1 MNKYRMFLARL
12 PGRIKRRV
20 LVHLQS
26 SAMPILLA
34 WKVVNS
40 FTHRRPG
47 KQHGLPGP
55 LIVSLTSYPARFGK
69 LPLTL
74 KCLLSQTVTADRII
88 LWVAHQDKNALTP
101 SILDLQKQGLQIA
114 YCDDLRSFKKIIPTL
129 QSYPDSFIVTAD
141 DDLYY
146 WPTWLEELVNGSLA
160 NPRDVVCHR
169 LHQIRLGQDGLPLP
183 YKNWEME
190 AQYLEASLLN
200 FQTGVGGVLYPPNAF
215 HADVLKSQ
223 VFKKLCPN
231 ADDVWLYWMMR
242 LNGAV
247 ARKVGLRRPLYN
259 WPDTQQT
266 ALFHSN
272 AGGGG
277 NDEQIRAMIQTY
289 GFPGEEP

>member
-1 MNKYRMFLARL
+1 
-12 PGRIKRRV
+12 
-20 LVHLQS
+20 
-26 SAMPILLA
+26 MPILLA
-34 WKVVNS
+34 WKVVNG
-40 FTHRRPG
+40 FTGRRLG

-74 KCLLSQTVTADRII
+74 KCLLSQTVAADRVI
-88 LWVAHQDKNALTP
+88 LWVAFQDENALTP

-114 YCDDLRSFKKIIPTL
+114 YCDDLRSYKKIVPAL
-129 QSYPDSFIVTAD
+129 QRYGDAFIVTAD

-146 WPTWLEELVNGSLA
+146 WPTWLEELVHSYNGNNLE
-160 NPRDVVCHR
+160 VICHR
-169 LHQIRLGQDGLPLP
+169 AHKIRLGDDKLPLP
-183 YKNWEME
+183 YNDWEIE
-190 AQYLEASLLN
+190 TSQQDALSLN
-200 FQTGVGGVLYPPNAF
+200 FPTCGGGALYPPGVF
-215 HADVLKSQ
+215 YSDVLRID
-223 VFKKLCPN
+223 VFKRICPN
-231 ADDVWLYWMMR
+231 ADDVWLYWMMS